1 MKKICFFVLSIL
13 IALQMVSCSRSNR
26 ETVTQEGGKPDL
38 SGLSA
43 AELYAFGETKANQ
56 LTSYRYRVTLT
67 APDGQED
74 SVEVARVRVGYES
87 FSYSAVGAAVAIS
100 YRDGICYVKNEIGR
114 YTAEM
119 KARQMR
125 EYMEGYLPQWFFL
138 PTEEFETL
146 TRQEETVR
154 YEGASKEYLNRY
166 LPLLTCDGEFEPKHL
181 KGKAVFNDEG
191 ILTEEEFVITGVY
204 RQGDA
209 ESEESIAVKA
219 VLDAYRDST
228 IAPQTFEDTDGF
240 VTVDEMKTPHLVHEA
255 LEALRETKQLK
266 LTMITSDTL
275 QNSDS
280 RFSLHRE
287 IDLSQNDALDG
298 YAAVRSLVRDS
309 QIELQ
314 EVREESEF
322 VQYRRVDGTY
332 ETKIHDLFTAALK
345 EESSEPMDPLW
356 PRMGSQQI
364 PSVADFASLSL
375 SETASGYQIT
385 FSFTPE
391 ALRERVGMTAALFS
405 DAPNVQ
411 PFDSTSSEGAITI
424 DRGGAVPTAFSY
436 SFKARS
442 TDSTVSGTV
451 SVTIDSLEGVAIP
464 EMQTPSA
471 TTGTEEGDHEHDHD

>member
-13 IALQMVSCSRSNR
+13 IALQTVSCSRPSGD
-26 ETVTQEGGKPDL
+26 TVTQGGEKPDL

-43 AELYAFGETKANQ
+43 TELYAFGETKANQ
-56 LTSYRYRVTLT
+56 LTSYRYRVVLT

-74 SVEVARVRVGYES
+74 KVEVARVRVGYES

-100 YRDGICYVKNEIGR
+100 YRDGICFVKNEIGR

-125 EYMEGYLPQWFFL
+125 EYMEEYLPQWFFL
-138 PTEEFETL
+138 PAEEFETV
-146 TRQEETVR
+146 TRQNDTVS
-154 YEGASKEYLNRY
+154 YEGASREYLNRY
-166 LPLLTCDGEFEPKHL
+166 LPLLTCDGEFEPKQL
-181 KGKAVFNDEG
+181 MGKAVFNDEG
-191 ILTEEEFVITGVY
+191 ILTEEEFIITGVY
-204 RQGDA
+204 REGDA
-209 ESEESIAVKA
+209 ESEESITVKA
-219 VLDAYRDST
+219 VLDACRDSA
-228 IAPQTFEDTDGF
+228 IAPQAFEDTDSF
-240 VTVDEMKTPHLVHEA
+240 VSVDEMKTPHLVHEA
-255 LEALRETKQLK
+255 LEKLGETKELK
-266 LTMITSDTL
+266 LTMITSDAL
-275 QNSDS
+275 QMPSA

-298 YAAVRSLVRDS
+298 YAAVRSLVRNS

-322 VQYRRVDGTY
+322 LQYRRVDGTY

-356 PRMGSQQI
+356 PRMGAQFL

-391 ALRERVGMTAALFS
+391 ALQKRIGMTTALFLEE
-405 DAPNVQ
+405 AAATE
-411 PFDSTSSEGAITI
+411 FDSTSSEGTITI
-424 DRGGAVPTAFSY
+424 GRTGLIPTAFSY
-436 SFKARS
+436 SFKAKN
-442 TDSTVSGTV
+442 TDSTVSATV
-451 SVTIDSLEGVAIP
+451 SVTMDSFEDVVIP

-471 TTGTEEGDHEHDHD
+471 TTGTEEGEHEHD